1 MLQGDRQASL
11 GHASAEMTALYTTED
26 IDRRRP
32 ITEQIAADLVQ
43 PVKISPGTAE
53 QKAEV
58 TEDTKALPTQKA
70 EDE

>member
-1 MLQGDRQASL
+1 
-11 GHASAEMTALYTTED
+11 MTALYTTED